1 MSDEVTVGTRGRS
14 WAPTVTPVD
23 RPRAMLTTRSGR
35 HRATEAGAV
44 TAEAAVVIPL
54 LLAVTLGLVWLV
66 ALAATQV
73 RVVDA
78 AREVARSAAR
88 GESDPVAVA
97 RGRQVA
103 PDGAHVDVSRSGD
116 EVRVRVVADVR
127 GPGGLFSFL
136 PALPVS
142 AEAVAAEEPQ

>member
-23 RPRAMLTTRSGR
+23 RPRAMLSAGSGR

-103 PDGAHVDVSRSGD
+103 PDPDLVSGA
-116 EVRVRVVADVR
+116 
-127 GPGGLFSFL
+127 
-136 PALPVS
+136 
-142 AEAVAAEEPQ
+142 

>member
-1 MSDEVTVGTRGRS
+1 
-14 WAPTVTPVD
+14 
-23 RPRAMLTTRSGR
+23 MLTTGSGP
-35 HRATEAGAV
+35 HRASERGAV

-66 ALAATQV
+66 ALATTQV

-88 GESDPVAVA
+88 GESVPVAVA

-103 PDGAHVDVSRSGD
+103 PDGAQVDVSRSGD

>member
-1 MSDEVTVGTRGRS
+1 MTDEVTVGTRGRS
-14 WAPTVTPVD
+14 WAPTGTPVD
-23 RPRAMLTTRSGR
+23 RPGRLRVAGRTRRRTSER
-35 HRATEAGAV
+35 GAV
-44 TAEAAVVIPL
+44 TAEAAVVLPL

-66 ALAATQV
+66 AVAATQV

-97 RGRQVA
+97 RGHQVA
-103 PDGAHVDVSRSGD
+103 PDGSQVEVSRSGG
-116 EVRVRVVADVR
+116 EVRARVVADVR
-127 GPGGLFSFL
+127 GPGGLFGFL
-136 PALPVS
+136 PMLPVS